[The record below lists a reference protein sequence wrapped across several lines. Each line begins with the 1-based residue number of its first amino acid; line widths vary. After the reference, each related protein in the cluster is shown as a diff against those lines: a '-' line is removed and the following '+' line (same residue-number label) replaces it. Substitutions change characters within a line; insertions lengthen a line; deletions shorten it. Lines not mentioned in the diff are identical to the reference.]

1 MAKKIIYNSTF
12 LKESVRIAAW
22 IEDKWS
28 KKEAD
33 NFITFLY
40 SRVQR
45 LANTPLAGSPAKKA
59 KNVRKVV
66 ITKYNKVY
74 YRVNRNTITIL
85 TLFETRLNPKKNRY
99 E

>member
-33 NFITFLY
+33 NFITLLY

-45 LANTPLAGSPAKKA
+45 LANTPLAGSPAKA
-59 KNVRKVV
+59 KNVRKIV
-66 ITKYNKVY
+66 ITKHNKVY

-85 TLFETRLNPKKNRY
+85 TLFETRLNPKKNSY

>member
-1 MAKKIIYNSTF
+1 MAKRIVYNNSF
-12 LKESVRIAAW
+12 LKESMRTASW
-22 IEDKWS
+22 IENKWS
-28 KKEAD
+28 EKEAE
-33 NFITFLY
+33 NFVKLLY
-40 SRVQR
+40 NKIQR
-45 LANTPLAGSPAKKA
+45 LKDNPLAGSRAKKA
-59 KNVRKVV
+59 KNVRKIV